1 MSNWSTEHLM
11 QLKELTNHKIIYD
24 GYEFVWMVQLDNN
37 WVRRYVC
44 NFTDYNKPMSW
55 IHHNIYVW
63 SKEYR
68 ERQVEYLENMRKKL
82 EIDVKITEISRE
94 ANRKTKQKVL
104 EIINLR
110 PDISNKSI
118 SELLDITIRSVE
130 RHRK

>member
-1 MSNWSTEHLM
+1 M

-24 GYEFVWMVQLDNN
+24 GYEFVWMVQLDSS

-63 SKEYR
+63 GKEYR
-68 ERQVEYLENMRKKL
+68 DRQAEYLENMRKKL
-82 EIDVKITEISRE
+82 EVDVKITEISRE

-110 PDISNKSI
+110 PDISNKDI
-118 SELLDITIRSVE
+118 AELLDITIRSVE

>member
-1 MSNWSTEHLM
+1 M

-24 GYEFVWMVQLDNN
+24 GYEFVWMVQLDDGWIRHCVNN
-37 WVRRYVC
+37 FV
-44 NFTDYNKPMSW
+44 DYNKPMSW
-55 IHHNIYVW
+55 IHHNIYIW
-63 SKEYR
+63 NKEYR
-68 ERQVEYLENMRKKL
+68 DRQAEYLENMRKKL
-82 EIDVKITEISRE
+82 EVDVKIAEISRE

-118 SELLDITIRSVE
+118 AELLDITIRSVE

>member
-1 MSNWSTEHLM
+1 MSSWSTEHLM

-24 GYEFVWMVQLDNN
+24 GYEFVWMVQLDSS

-63 SKEYR
+63 GKEYR
-68 ERQVEYLENMRKKL
+68 ERQAEYLENMRKKL

-110 PDISNKSI
+110 PGISNKSI